1 MPQRSITLPL
11 SLVIV
16 FAVLMLAL
24 LVGVLPATSP
34 VSIAQ
39 STSCPYP
46 DLSACPG
53 AQQNDPPYPGVTS
66 TGTPTQAAQ
75 SQSTPTAT
83 TTATIGVT
91 TSPTP
96 TPTTTPTRQPPT
108 ATFTAA
114 PTRTRPPAPT
124 GPTPTP
130 TSALPDGITTLV
142 CVPGVTVTL
151 TGSGPPSTALLAY
164 FNNRPVGGGFS
175 RADGTFS
182 IDLLIGPERPG
193 QYLVEVRK
201 RDGRERVSQWGCEV
215 PGATPTPTLL
225 APSPSPP
232 GSGQGSDSPTWPI

>member
-11 SLVIV
+11 SLVMV

-24 LVGVLPATSP
+24 LVGALPATPP
-34 VSIAQ
+34 VSMAQ

-46 DLSACPG
+46 DASSCPG
-53 AQQNDPPYPGVTS
+53 GQQNNPYPGATS
-66 TGTPTQAAQ
+66 TSTPTQTVQ

-83 TTATIGVT
+83 ATATATAT
-91 TSPTP
+91 TSL
-96 TPTTTPTRQPPT
+96 TTTPTRQTPT
-108 ATFTAA
+108 VTFTAA

-130 TSALPDGITTLV
+130 TSALPEGIETLV
-142 CVPGVTVTL
+142 CFPGATITL
-151 TGSGPPSTALLAY
+151 AGSGPPSTALLAY

-182 IDLLIGPERPG
+182 IDLMIGRERPG

-215 PGATPTPTLL
+215 PGATPTPTLV
-225 APSPSPP
+225 APSPR
-232 GSGQGSDSPTWPI
+232 GSGQRSASPTWPI